1 MKTNIINKGQCIK
14 SIRTGKLLECYS
26 VMPVYIGNHIS
37 TYEYHF
43 WYKDKNKIRTKS
55 IRQFKLTEMLSK
67 TWKVIT
73 L

>member
-26 VMPVYIGNHIS
+26 VMQVYIGNNIV

-43 WYKDKNKIRTKS
+43 WYKDKNKIKTKS
-55 IRQFKLTEMLSK
+55 ISQLKLNEMLLK
-67 TWKVIT
+67 TWKVST